1 MNSKVEIINENIDMQ
16 RAMKEFNKLSAER
29 REEIENAVLFHV
41 LEQKGYVFEN
51 GKLIN
56 KNNNI
61 NNHLK
66 IVPNEKFIKN

>member
-1 MNSKVEIINENIDMQ
+1 MYSKVEIIKENIDMQ
-16 RAMKEFNKLSAER
+16 RAMKEYNKLSVER
-29 REEIENAVLFHV
+29 REEIENVVLFHA

-66 IVPNEKFIKN
+66 IVTR